1 MTQAVLYVNE
11 SGRASI
17 NAAAIMESAIALVF
31 NTTDPDDIDSLTI
44 PERIDSAHVAILG
57 IAAKLLANGMT
68 GPAPRALPE
77 TPVAEAQPAGVVEQ
91 KEVVVA
97 FTPAP
102 AAAAAVPVAVE
113 PTLPQPTARILELP
127 LERPVQPRKQPTA
140 KATPQAKRQAETPAA
155 RIKPAQET
163 FPLGEVAPFKA
174 KERPAP
180 KRRRADVEPPK
191 AKLPR
196 RLSKKEDA
204 LKMDT
209 IVCLEDGQ
217 KVVDLGKHLEGLGM
231 TPEQYQRKWEL
242 SDSYP
247 MKAPSVIQKR
257 GIEYEYDPI
266 HKRLVKTV

>member
-17 NAAAIMESAIALVF
+17 NAAAIMESAIELVF
-31 NTTDPDDIDSLTI
+31 NTTDPNDIDSLTI
-44 PERIDSAHVAILG
+44 PERIDTAHVAILG

-68 GPAPRALPE
+68 GQPAPRALPE
-77 TPVAEAQPAGVVEQ
+77 TPVAVAQAVPVVEQ
-91 KEVVVA
+91 KQVVA

-102 AAAAAVPVAVE
+102 APAAVVAPVAE
-113 PTLPQPTARILELP
+113 PVLPKPTARMFELP
-127 LERPVQPRKQPTA
+127 LERPVQPRKQPQA
-140 KATPQAKRQAETPAA
+140 KAAPSVKRKAEAPVA
-155 RIKPAQET
+155 RKPVQEA
-163 FPLGEVAPFKA
+163 FPLGEVAPVKA

-180 KRRRADVEPPK
+180 KRRRADAEPPK

-204 LKMDT
+204 LKMDS

-217 KVVDLGKHLEGLGM
+217 KVVDLGKHLESLGM

-247 MKAPSVIQKR
+247 MKAPAAIQKR

-266 HKRLVKTV
+266 HKQLVKTV